1 MVTRKKTDVVQ
12 LSKIRMREELRRRL
26 AREAERK
33 GTTLNAE
40 IVERLEQS
48 FAREAHTMRDTAI
61 IDLLVSEHWRHLA
74 SALRKNPERLRQKYS
89 ADALRKS
96 FAKDASTAGRNEPDE
111 EPEAG
116 GDK

>member
-61 IDLLVSEHWRHLA
+61 IDLMVSERWGHLA
-74 SALRKNPERLRQKYS
+74 SVLRTNPDLLKL
-89 ADALRKS
+89 DAQAAMKS
-96 FAKDASTAGRNEPDE
+96 FVKDASTAGRNEPDK